1 MQPGAAAGPSD
12 YALAMGP
19 AVGDKVVQLGPE
31 MDEADAVPAGV
42 PVVASVVQVVA
53 SVGPV
58 VASVVQVVASVGPVV
73 ASVGPGAVPS
83 CPFAS
88 RPYPVFHR
96 MSQDSKGQG

>member
-1 MQPGAAAGPSD
+1 M
-12 YALAMGP
+12 
-19 AVGDKVVQLGPE
+19 VQLGPE

-42 PVVASVVQVVA
+42 
-53 SVGPV
+53 PV